1 MKPQTVLEVD
11 LNTKHI
17 LIFLFLWFVFAQIP
31 NVLAQQRN
39 ARLGPNAEVLLVT
52 IGPGALV
59 WERFGHN
66 GLWIRDPENGIDQV
80 YHWGLFDFQSD
91 NFWPKFLQGYMDYSI
106 GSVDSPSFFQFTMQS
121 DRDIWLQEINLDA
134 DQKNALL
141 AFLEKNDSEG
151 HRIYR
156 YDYYLDNCSTRARDA
171 LDHVLGGVIKKASV
185 DKGSGKTFRSN
196 TRRLL
201 QNIPLAYFG
210 IHLGL
215 GHPADDEISIW
226 KDMFTPMSLRRHL
239 NEIKLLDGQSLVR
252 SDKFIFNSTKT
263 KEPEVIKSYLS
274 FYLPLSAS
282 FGVLLAVLGYLM
294 IVKRRLARV
303 LLALFG
309 ILWSLVSGLLGTI
322 ILIVWFLTEH
332 RFGHWNE
339 NILQFNPLSLVL
351 LGYFLMLLIRGRLP
365 QMGIKL
371 LYAVTGLS
379 LLGLVM
385 QIIPVFDQVNGELIA
400 LALPAHL
407 GLLWAVRTSEHLI
420 SNNNLKEPL
429 IKSGE
434 KPIVAGQ

>member
-1 MKPQTVLEVD
+1 M
-11 LNTKHI
+11 NTKR
-17 LIFLFLWFVFAQIP
+17 IFISLALFFAFTLTFPAFAQP
-31 NVLAQQRN
+31 QSV
-39 ARLGPNAEVLLVT
+39 RLGPNAEVLLVT

-66 GLWIRDPENGIDQV
+66 GLWIRDPENGIDAV

-106 GSVDSPSFFQFTMQS
+106 GRIDSPSFFQFNMQS

-141 AFLEKNDSEG
+141 ILLEKNDSEG
-151 HRIYR
+151 NRIYR

-171 LDHVLGGVIKKASV
+171 LDQVLRGVIKKASV
-185 DKGSGKTFRSN
+185 DEGSGKTFRSN

-201 QNIPLAYFG
+201 QGIPLAYFG

-239 NEIKLLDGQSLVR
+239 NTIKLPDGQPLVR
-252 SDKFIFNSTKT
+252 SDKFIFNSTKI
-263 KEPEVIKSYLS
+263 KEPEAIKSYLS

-282 FGVLLAVLGYLM
+282 FGVFLAFLGYLM
-294 IVKRRLARV
+294 IVKRRLACV

-309 ILWSLVSGLLGTI
+309 MFWSLVSGLLGTI

-332 RFGHWNE
+332 RFGHLNE

-351 LGYFLMLLIRGRLP
+351 LGYLLILLIRGRLP

-371 LYAVTGLS
+371 LYTVAGFS
-379 LLGLVM
+379 FLGFVM
-385 QIIPVFDQVNGELIA
+385 QVIPVFDQVNGELIA

-407 GLLWAVRTSEHLI
+407 GLLWAIRTSEHLI
-420 SNNNLKEPL
+420 SNKVKL
-429 IKSGE
+429 GE
-434 KPIVAGQ
+434 KTVVAGQ

>member
-1 MKPQTVLEVD
+1 M
-11 LNTKHI
+11 
-17 LIFLFLWFVFAQIP
+17 
-31 NVLAQQRN
+31 
-39 ARLGPNAEVLLVT
+39 T
-52 IGPGALV
+52 IGPGALI

-106 GSVDSPSFFQFTMQS
+106 GSVDSPSFFQFNMQS

-141 AFLEKNDSEG
+141 VLLEKNDSEG

-171 LDHVLGGVIKKASV
+171 LDHVLRGVIKKNSV

-201 QNIPLAYFG
+201 QHIPLAYFG

-263 KEPEVIKSYLS
+263 KEPEQIKSYLS

-282 FGVLLAVLGYLM
+282 FGVFFAFLGYLTV
-294 IVKRRLARV
+294 VKRRLAR
-303 LLALFG
+303 LFLALFG
-309 ILWSLVSGLLGTI
+309 MFWSLVSGLLGVI

-332 RFGHWNE
+332 RFGHLNE
-339 NILQFNPLSLVL
+339 NILQFNPLSLIL
-351 LGYFLMLLIRGRLP
+351 TGYFLIFLMRGRLP

-379 LLGLVM
+379 LFGLVM
-385 QIIPVFDQVNGELIA
+385 QVIPVFDQVNGELIA

-420 SNNNLKEPL
+420 PTTNKGISD
-429 IKSGE
+429 
-434 KPIVAGQ
+434 

>member
-1 MKPQTVLEVD
+1 M
-11 LNTKHI
+11 NTKHI
-17 LIFLFLWFVFAQIP
+17 FISLALFFAFTLTSPAFAQS
-31 NVLAQQRN
+31 QG
-39 ARLGPNAEVLLVT
+39 ARLGPNAEVLLAT

-66 GLWIRDPENGIDQV
+66 GLWIRDPENGIDEV

-106 GSVDSPSFFQFTMQS
+106 GRIDSPSFFQSNMQS
-121 DRDIWLQEINLDA
+121 DRDIWLQEINLNA

-141 AFLEKNDSEG
+141 ALLEKNDSEG

-185 DKGSGKTFRSN
+185 DEGSGKTFRSN

-201 QNIPLAYFG
+201 QGIPLAYFG

-239 NEIKLLDGQSLVR
+239 NTIKLPDGQPLVR

-263 KEPEVIKSYLS
+263 KEPEVVKSYLS

-282 FGVLLAVLGYLM
+282 FGVFLAFLGYLM
-294 IVKRRLARV
+294 IVKRRLACV
-303 LLALFG
+303 LLAFFG
-309 ILWSLVSGLLGTI
+309 MFWSLVSGLLGTI

-339 NILQFNPLSLVL
+339 NILQFNPL
-351 LGYFLMLLIRGRLP
+351 
-365 QMGIKL
+365 
-371 LYAVTGLS
+371 
-379 LLGLVM
+379 
-385 QIIPVFDQVNGELIA
+385 
-400 LALPAHL
+400 
-407 GLLWAVRTSEHLI
+407 
-420 SNNNLKEPL
+420 
-429 IKSGE
+429 
-434 KPIVAGQ
+434 

>member
-1 MKPQTVLEVD
+1 M
-11 LNTKHI
+11 NTKHI
-17 LIFLFLWFVFAQIP
+17 FVLLIFFFVFTLTSTAFAQSSK
-31 NVLAQQRN
+31 VV
-39 ARLGPNAEVLLVT
+39 RLSPNAEVLLVT

-263 KEPEVIKSYLS
+263 KEPEQIKSYLS

-282 FGVLLAVLGYLM
+282 FGVFFAFLGYLTV
-294 IVKRRLARV
+294 VKRRLAR
-303 LLALFG
+303 LFLALFG

-351 LGYFLMLLIRGRLP
+351 LGYFLIFLIRGRLP

-407 GLLWAVRTSEHLI
+407 GLLWAVRSEHLI